1 MSGRGGRVVL
11 VLGGARSGKS
21 AYAERRALSCSDA
34 PYYVATGRIW
44 DDEMSDRVAKHRLRR
59 GEEWTTIEEPH
70 DLVGALGR
78 VDDEGAVALVDCLT
92 LWITN
97 LMMEAEDPAPRIG
110 ALLDALAA
118 ARGTVLLVSNEV
130 GMGIVPENAMARRFR
145 DLAGTLHQSIAAI
158 ADEVVLVVAGIP
170 MTIKND
176 ATPVGV

>member
-1 MSGRGGRVVL
+1 ML

-21 AYAERRALSCSDA
+21 AYAERRALSYSNA
-34 PYYVATGRIW
+34 PIYVATSRIW
-44 DDEMSDRVAKHRLRR
+44 DDEMSDRVTKHRLRR

-78 VDDEGAVALVDCLT
+78 VDDEGAVALVDCLS

-97 LMMEAEDPAPRIG
+97 LIMEEDDPVSSFDG
-110 ALLDALAA
+110 LLSSLAA
-118 ARGTVLLVSNEV
+118 SRSTVLLVSNEV

-170 MTIKND
+170 MMVKND
-176 ATPVGV
+176 ATPAGE